1 MYQQQDEES
10 NEDWHLFRQAVQ
22 DVIPLYCDKVP
33 LELPPPSTF
42 PKQRFLDERQVLH
55 DLLSEKFDPAEMET
69 GDELLFLREGI
80 QRSVLRKLRRGQFSI
95 NAELDLHGLIVS
107 QAREAVVNF
116 LHYCL
121 DRGLR
126 CVRIV
131 HGKGYGSWQKQ
142 PVLKWKLNHWLRQR
156 DEVLA
161 LCPARSIDGGTGA
174 VYVLLK
180 NR

>member
-1 MYQQQDEES
+1 MRKKNKLEDE
-10 NEDWHLFRQAVQ
+10 DRQLFRQAVQ
-22 DVIPLYCDKVP
+22 DVSPLYCDKVP
-33 LELPPPSTF
+33 LELPRPSTF
-42 PKQRFLDERQVLH
+42 PKQRFLDEQQVLQ
-55 DLLSEKFDPAEMET
+55 DMLSEKFDPAELET

-95 NAELDLHGLIVS
+95 TAELDLHGLFVS
-107 QAREAVVNF
+107 QAREAVVTF

-121 DRGLR
+121 VRNLR

-142 PVLKWKLNHWLRQR
+142 PVLKGKLNHWLRQR

-161 LCPARSIDGGTGA
+161 FCPARSVDGGTGA